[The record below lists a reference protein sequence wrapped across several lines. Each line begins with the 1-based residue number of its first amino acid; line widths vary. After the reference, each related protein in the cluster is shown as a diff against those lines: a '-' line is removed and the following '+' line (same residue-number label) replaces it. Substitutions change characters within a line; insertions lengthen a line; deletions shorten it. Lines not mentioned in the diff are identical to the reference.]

1 MGLINDTLDIAI
13 CTRPFG
19 IILVSIAVKLGKKQI
34 SKGMQHF
41 LCINGIFLT
50 WKKFACLNFLYFE
63 NKALV
68 AKSRP

>member
-1 MGLINDTLDIAI
+1 MGLINDTLDVAI

-41 LCINGIFLT
+41 LCINGIFNLEEVCLF
-50 WKKFACLNFLYFE
+50 KFSIF
-63 NKALV
+63 
-68 AKSRP
+68 